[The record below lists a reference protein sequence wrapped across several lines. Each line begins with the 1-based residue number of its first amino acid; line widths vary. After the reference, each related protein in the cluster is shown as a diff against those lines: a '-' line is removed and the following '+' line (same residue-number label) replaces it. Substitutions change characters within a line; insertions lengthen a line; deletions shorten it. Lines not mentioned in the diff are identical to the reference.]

1 MLCYFSQG
9 LTEKSIRQADDI
21 FEAMSF
27 GEKVRRYGETKM
39 NDHSS
44 RSHTIFRII
53 IESCDKVEDESGH
66 EENIGTAV
74 KVSHLNLVDLAGS
87 ERAAQTGAVGSQLKE
102 GTNL

>member
-1 MLCYFSQG
+1 MSKG
-9 LTEKSIRQADDI
+9 E
-21 FEAMSF
+21 EA
-27 GEKVRRYGETKM
+27 RRYGETKM

-53 IESCDKVEDESGH
+53 IESCDKEEDEFGN
-66 EENIGTAV
+66 EEDAGTAV

-87 ERAAQTGAVGSQLKE
+87 ERASQTGAVGSQLKE